1 MSIKVE
7 TGKVT
12 PQVSNVKESEEFKQ
26 YEALKTKFAA
36 IEAAEAKAREE
47 AEKLAKGALPFMKRS
62 LRALIVSAEGNPKLM
77 EALKEGLLIAV
88 GGSIT
93 INDTKHTLSKEY
105 SVTVSV
111 K

>member
-1 MSIKVE
+1 MSTNTKTNATVD
-7 TGKVT
+7 
-12 PQVSNVKESEEFKQ
+12 VKATEEFKQ
-26 YEALKTKFAA
+26 YEALKAKFAA

-77 EALKEGLLIAV
+77 DTLKEGLLIAV

-93 INDTKHTLSKEY
+93 INDTEHTLAKEY
-105 SVTVSV
+105 SVSV
-111 K
+111 IVK